1 MEEGLTFLKDSGVK
15 EHIEEILLKAIEQR
29 PDDLSSTL
37 EYLSL
42 AVKEGKTVH
51 TIPSEAAAA
60 AATAAA
66 APFAVKIPAEGE
78 EPEEVPDVADKMD
91 NLFEDLKALEWAGVN
106 ISEGEILR
114 LTSSVQKLA
123 ATDGVKKV
131 RLFGKIEGTQKN
143 YYIAETRFEEGKRP
157 KAGGEEEEEK
167 GEEEKKEGQ
176 IAAEG
181 EGEGP
186 YVESTNYYVYYA
198 SNSPDGPW
206 VQLPDVSHDM
216 IIAARKMKKFFTGD
230 LNTPVI
236 VNPPFP
242 TTVKRAAGDKR
253 VHRAAESD
261 LLRAQL
267 ARIAHTTTL
276 CRQKYFKLAGEEE
289 EESEEKEEGASEVVI
304 EDVNE
309 VLPPVDANQVE
320 FMHMHSDILKQGGC
334 KFVGA
339 PEEGEEEEAEA
350 EGEEGEEKKPKKKIV
365 VEKNQP
371 KLAPIKSDGKVHG
384 KEAWSVRVC
393 NGNIPECAVAVA
405 RSNLW
410 AGAVTVSSPY
420 KLVNFY
426 SGYGIKSDAK

>member
-1 MEEGLTFLKDSGVK
+1 MRMSTSLPPFVVVVVVSFLFPPSSLLPPLPFPFPAP
-15 EHIEEILLKAIEQR
+15 ILLYALIWC
-29 PDDLSSTL
+29 PAFST
-37 EYLSL
+37 YRSCNIMPHSHPHPSPSFCVSPPSIHLSL
-42 AVKEGKTVH
+42 FSH
-51 TIPSEAAAA
+51 FP
-60 AATAAA
+60 
-66 APFAVKIPAEGE
+66 
-78 EPEEVPDVADKMD
+78 
-91 NLFEDLKALEWAGVN
+91 
-106 ISEGEILR
+106 
-114 LTSSVQKLA
+114 LTPHVQ
-123 ATDGVKKV
+123 TDGVKKV